1 MRTTLL
7 LLIFA
12 AVALAQDKS
21 ALRIVVTMPD
31 GTKHESAIT
40 GPPAAAGLQILQ
52 QSIAAEQACDL
63 DGDGNNVNC
72 RAKFAN
78 PALYVRAL
86 VIEKAKELALLY
98 PSSQLKPLV
107 DDLKA
112 REAAIAA
119 ARKALFDAA
128 KAQ

>member
-1 MRTTLL
+1 
-7 LLIFA
+7 
-12 AVALAQDKS
+12 
-21 ALRIVVTMPD
+21 
-31 GTKHESAIT
+31 
-40 GPPAAAGLQILQ
+40 LQILQ

-63 DGDGNNVNC
+63 DADGNKINC